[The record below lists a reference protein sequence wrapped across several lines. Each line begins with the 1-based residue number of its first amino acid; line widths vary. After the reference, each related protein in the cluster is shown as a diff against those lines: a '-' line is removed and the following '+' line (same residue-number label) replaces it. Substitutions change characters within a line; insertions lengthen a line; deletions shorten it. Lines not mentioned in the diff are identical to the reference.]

1 MLSIWGIIQLIL
13 LVEIWF
19 TLILV
24 MNLFKPLRRF
34 FVGILRFCFYS
45 ETARLI
51 VWIIAFLLLFAF
63 AYTYYT
69 QNRLNNQLIEQGD
82 FRDAA
87 KELGIRVR
95 IFREQRNMY
104 LSGFAF
110 FHGIFLWRLVRL
122 YDIYDQSIS
131 KVKQQ

>member
-1 MLSIWGIIQLIL
+1 MISLWGIIQLIL

-19 TLILV
+19 TLVLV
-24 MNLFKPLRRF
+24 MNFIKPVRKF
-34 FVGILRFCFYS
+34 FVGVLRFCFYS
-45 ETARLI
+45 QTARLV
-51 VWIIAFLLLFAF
+51 VWILAFLLLFAF

-69 QNRLNNQLIEQGD
+69 QNRLNNQLIEQGE
-82 FRDAA
+82 FRDAT

-110 FHGIFLWRLVRL
+110 FHGIFLWRLVKL
-122 YDIYDQSIS
+122 YDSVDETI
-131 KVKQQ
+131 KKKQQ